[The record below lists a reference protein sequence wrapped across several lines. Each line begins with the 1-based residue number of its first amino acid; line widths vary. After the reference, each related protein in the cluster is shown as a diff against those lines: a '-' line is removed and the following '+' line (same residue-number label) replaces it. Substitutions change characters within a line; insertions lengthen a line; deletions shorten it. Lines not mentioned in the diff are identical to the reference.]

1 MAELDTVQRF
11 TSGLPDV
18 LVIVNNRMLD
28 SFCFCPRKKKKKKSH
43 GEMIITFLTY
53 YTQSKKVKKNALE

>member
-18 LVIVNNRMLD
+18 LVIVNNRILD
-28 SFCFCPRKKKKKKSH
+28 SFCFCPQQKKKKKKSH
-43 GEMIITFLTY
+43 GEMIIPITH
-53 YTQSKKVKKNALE
+53 KVKK

>member
-18 LVIVNNRMLD
+18 LVIVNNRILD
-28 SFCFCPRKKKKKKSH
+28 SFCFCPRQKKKKV
-43 GEMIITFLTY
+43 TRADDYTY

>member
-18 LVIVNNRMLD
+18 LVIVNNRILD
-28 SFCFCPRKKKKKKSH
+28 SFWFCPRQKKKKKSH
-43 GEMIITFLTY
+43 TGR
-53 YTQSKKVKKNALE
+53 

>member
-18 LVIVNNRMLD
+18 LVIVNNRILD
-28 SFCFCPRKKKKKKSH
+28 SFWFCPRQKKKKKKSH
-43 GEMIITFLTY
+43 GQMIIPITH
-53 YTQSKKVKKNALE
+53 KVKK

>member
-28 SFCFCPRKKKKKKSH
+28 SFCFCPRKKKKKK
-43 GEMIITFLTY
+43 
-53 YTQSKKVKKNALE
+53 KVTRGDDYNFSYLLHTK